1 MLEGGGMKTL
11 DIEKMEGHVVT
22 DVLVR
27 SNRVTIETDK
37 GVFLLMHKDGDNG
50 PARVAAVFQDK
61 ACVVGKEVERAG
73 RYFSHITPQ
82 WYCSPIH
89 TERFMWTRVEIHF
102 GYGFRLV
109 IWFLAESDVPADL
122 EVRCYGVLYA

>member
-1 MLEGGGMKTL
+1 MKKL

-37 GVFLLMHKDGDNG
+37 GVFLLLPANAKH
-50 PARVAAVFQDK
+50 ARVAAVFQDK
-61 ACVVGKEVERAG
+61 GSVIGKEVERAG

-102 GYGFRLV
+102 GYGVRLV
-109 IWFLAESDVPADL
+109 IYFLAESDVPADL
-122 EVRCYGVLYA
+122 EVQCYGVLYA

>member
-1 MLEGGGMKTL
+1 MKTL
-11 DIEKMEGHVVT
+11 DIEKIEGHVVT

-37 GVFLLMHKDGDNG
+37 GVFLLLPANVKH
-50 PARVAAVFQDK
+50 ARVAAVFQDK
-61 ACVVGKEVERAG
+61 ACVIGKEVERAG

-102 GYGFRLV
+102 GYGVRLV

-122 EVRCYGVLYA
+122 EVRCYGVLHA